1 VSLWKAVSLDCL
13 KGKSTALKAP
23 KKYHFGVIFCPTH
36 SRFSLSGADLRAPY
50 HVFLL
55 FLGLEPNSSFS
66 PDSGMKKPVL
76 SL

>member
-1 VSLWKAVSLDCL
+1 L

-50 HVFLL
+50 HVFLPFWGL
-55 FLGLEPNSSFS
+55 NPTHHFL

-76 SL
+76 FL